1 MNKTLTRTRSEAA
14 DPLRR
19 MAGGLARKLATSD
32 QSSTQDLLAQALHE
46 LLDGQGEESRNLRTD
61 VQIHLARVSNFHIR
75 DVAAVASNEQEMLS
89 TQEAAQLMG
98 CSRPYVA
105 MLIDAGTLEGSVT
118 SKGGHRKVPKASI
131 QRWIEQHRTT
141 GDDDRNYRKAAAEGG
156 MYSIPDDEYL
166 KASTRKRRRGV

>member
-19 MAGGLARKLATSD
+19 MAGGLARKLAAPD
-32 QSSTQDLLAQALHE
+32 QPSTQNLLAQALHE

-61 VQIHLARVSNFHIR
+61 VQIHLAMVSNFQIP
-75 DVAAVASNEQEMLS
+75 DVAAVASKQQEMLS

-105 MLIDAGTLEGSVT
+105 MLIDAGTLEGGVT

-131 QRWIEQHRTT
+131 LRWIELNRTT
-141 GDDDRNYRKAAAEGG
+141 GDADKNYRKAAAEAG
-156 MYSIPDDEYL
+156 MYAISEDKYR
-166 KASTRKRRRGV
+166 KAGARKRPSGV

>member
-1 MNKTLTRTRSEAA
+1 
-14 DPLRR
+14 
-19 MAGGLARKLATSD
+19 MASGLARKLAASG
-32 QSSTQDLLAQALHE
+32 QPSTQNLLAEALHE

-61 VQIHLARVSNFHIR
+61 VQIHLARVSNFQIR
-75 DVAAVASNEQEMLS
+75 DVAAVASKGEEMLS

-131 QRWIEQHRTT
+131 QRWIEQNRTT
-141 GDDDRNYRKAAAEGG
+141 GDADRNYRKAAAEAG
-156 MYSIPDDEYL
+156 MYSFSEDKYR
-166 KASTRKRRRGV
+166 KASARKRPRGV

>member
-1 MNKTLTRTRSEAA
+1 MNKAHNTTRVEAA

-19 MAGGLARKLATSD
+19 MANGLVRKLAVSARPYT
-32 QSSTQDLLAQALHE
+32 QSLLADALHE

-61 VQIHLARVSNFHIR
+61 VQIHLARVSNFQIR
-75 DVAAVASNEQEMLS
+75 DVAAVASKEQEMLS

-118 SKGGHRKVPKASI
+118 SKGGHRKVPKVSV
-131 QRWIEQHRTT
+131 QRWIEQNRTT
-141 GDDDRNYRKAAAEGG
+141 GEADKNYRKAAAEAG
-156 MYSIPDDEYL
+156 MYAISEDKYR
-166 KASTRKRRRGV
+166 KTSARKRPSGV

>member
-1 MNKTLTRTRSEAA
+1 MKKTLTRTRSEAA

-19 MAGGLARKLATSD
+19 MASGLARKIAASG
-32 QSSTQDLLAQALHE
+32 QPSTQNLLAQALHE

-61 VQIHLARVSNFHIR
+61 IQIHLAMVSNFQIG
-75 DVAAVASNEQEMLS
+75 DVAAAASEEQEMLS

-118 SKGGHRKVPKASI
+118 SEGGHRKVPKASI
-131 QRWIEQHRTT
+131 QRWIERNRAT
-141 GDDDRNYRKAAAEGG
+141 GDADKNYRKAAAEAG
-156 MYSIPDDEYL
+156 MYAISEDEYR
-166 KASTRKRRRGV
+166 KVSARKRTSGA